1 MRTLTLLVI
10 ALACVPPGHVAAQR
24 RARIGPTVSSISI
37 EDGSGSSHSFTSFG
51 ASVAFLTGDDGE
63 LGIGVSRYGDLSSHS
78 CVRPMTFGG
87 LESHYYP
94 FGPQGIAPYAPSAL
108 GPAPGTGPDVRFLGP
123 P

>member
-10 ALACVPPGHVAAQR
+10 ALACVPPGRVAAQR

-63 LGIGVSRYGDLSSHS
+63 LGIGVSRYGDLSSNN
-78 CVRPMTFGG
+78 CVRQMSFVA
-87 LESHYYP
+87 LECHR
-94 FGPQGIAPYAPSAL
+94 
-108 GPAPGTGPDVRFLGP
+108 PGSRDGSRRRLPGHLQLRGTDK
-123 P
+123 